1 MKIGRKA
8 GTGMGGFGLK
18 FNTQGKYMSD
28 LNLRRALAYAF
39 DYDSLLKIYNG
50 RARLMDS
57 PFPPS
62 VKGHVAVPDM
72 PRRDMDKARAYLA
85 KSSGR
90 KAASSW
96 NTSTC
101 RAWRK
106 SARWAC
112 C

>member
-1 MKIGRKA
+1 
-8 GTGMGGFGLK
+8 
-18 FNTQGKYMSD
+18 
-28 LNLRRALAYAF
+28 
-39 DYDSLLKIYNG
+39 
-50 RARLMDS
+50 MDS

-101 RAWRK
+101 RGWRK